1 MPSPSSTRGG
11 SKGLALEGLAIST
24 GQHWPQHKDMCAFLK
39 GKEKKK
45 FSDPLHKR
53 SWSKDVLF
61 QDVTEERHPSN
72 VSSLACPQ
80 TGGTS
85 FFLSHFT
92 VYQSS
97 GAVGASLQAALSSN
111 SPE

>member
-45 FSDPLHKR
+45 VF
-53 SWSKDVLF
+53 
-61 QDVTEERHPSN
+61 
-72 VSSLACPQ
+72 
-80 TGGTS
+80 
-85 FFLSHFT
+85 
-92 VYQSS
+92 
-97 GAVGASLQAALSSN
+97 
-111 SPE
+111 

>member
-45 FSDPLHKR
+45 SFLTLYIRDRGAKMFC
-53 SWSKDVLF
+53 SKM
-61 QDVTEERHPSN
+61 
-72 VSSLACPQ
+72 
-80 TGGTS
+80 
-85 FFLSHFT
+85 
-92 VYQSS
+92 
-97 GAVGASLQAALSSN
+97 
-111 SPE
+111 